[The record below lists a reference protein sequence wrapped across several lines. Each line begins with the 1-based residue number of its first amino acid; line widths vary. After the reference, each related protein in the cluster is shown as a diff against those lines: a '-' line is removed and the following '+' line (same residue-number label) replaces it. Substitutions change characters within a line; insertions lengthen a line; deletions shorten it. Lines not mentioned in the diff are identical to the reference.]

1 LSLKW
6 YKTANYICQL
16 KFAIKAKIIYLKD
29 FFYLLNS
36 RERNMTEKEKTNNN
50 SDIKL
55 SLSETVEIIGRLKEA
70 LDVKSDGQLAKY
82 LGITRQNIGAAR
94 KRDDVPPGWIYK
106 VAELSGCSM
115 DWLRFGRGPKVRMEY
130 TAEGSTPK
138 GELSSQASPY
148 KLQVSWQPRPA
159 DELQSDEDIPGF
171 GAAVEM
177 LARIY
182 SSEDQLMIG
191 TINANIRA
199 FCEAIDRKQ
208 HDQSS
213 TEELINLKKRLA
225 TIKKQ
230 LKGDRPA

>member
-1 LSLKW
+1 
-6 YKTANYICQL
+6 
-16 KFAIKAKIIYLKD
+16 
-29 FFYLLNS
+29 
-36 RERNMTEKEKTNNN
+36 
-50 SDIKL
+50 
-55 SLSETVEIIGRLKEA
+55 
-70 LDVKSDGQLAKY
+70 
-82 LGITRQNIGAAR
+82 
-94 KRDDVPPGWIYK
+94 

-115 DWLRFGRGPKVRMEY
+115 DWLRFGHGPKVRAEY
-130 TAEGSTPK
+130 TSAGSKPK

-159 DELQSDEDIPGF
+159 DELQGDEDIPGF

-182 SSEDQLMIG
+182 SSEDQLMIR

-213 TEELINLKKRLA
+213 TKELINLKKRLVM
-225 TIKKQ
+225 IEDQ
-230 LKGDRPA
+230 LKRDKPA

>member
-1 LSLKW
+1 
-6 YKTANYICQL
+6 
-16 KFAIKAKIIYLKD
+16 
-29 FFYLLNS
+29 
-36 RERNMTEKEKTNNN
+36 MTEKEKTNNN
-50 SDIKL
+50 NKMKL
-55 SLSETVEIIGRLKEA
+55 SLSETEEIIGRLKEV

-115 DWLRFGRGPKVRMEY
+115 DWLRFGHGPKVRVEY
-130 TAEGSTPK
+130 TAARSKPQD
-138 GELSSQASPY
+138 ELSSQASPY
-148 KLQVSWQPRPA
+148 KLQVSWQPRRA
-159 DELQSDEDIPGF
+159 DELQSDEDVPGF

-182 SSEDQLMIG
+182 SSEDQLMIN

-208 HDQSS
+208 HDQS
-213 TEELINLKKRLA
+213 TTKELINLKKRLA
-225 TIKKQ
+225 TIEKQ
-230 LKGDRPA
+230 LKPDKSA

>member
-1 LSLKW
+1 
-6 YKTANYICQL
+6 
-16 KFAIKAKIIYLKD
+16 
-29 FFYLLNS
+29 
-36 RERNMTEKEKTNNN
+36 MVEKEKQNNN
-50 SDIKL
+50 NDMKL
-55 SLSETVEIIGRLKEA
+55 SLSETEEIIGRLKEV
-70 LDVKSDGQLAKY
+70 LNVKSDGQLAKY

-115 DWLRFGRGPKVRMEY
+115 DWLRFGHGPKVRVEY
-130 TAEGSTPK
+130 TSAGSKPM

-148 KLQVSWQPRPA
+148 KLQVSWQPRLA

-177 LARIY
+177 LAKIY
-182 SSEDQLMIG
+182 SSEDQLMIS

-213 TEELINLKKRLA
+213 TKELINLKKRLA
-225 TIKKQ
+225 TIEDQ
-230 LKGDRPA
+230 LKRDKPA

>member
-1 LSLKW
+1 M
-6 YKTANYICQL
+6 A
-16 KFAIKAKIIYLKD
+16 
-29 FFYLLNS
+29 
-36 RERNMTEKEKTNNN
+36 EKEKINNN
-50 SDIKL
+50 NNMKL
-55 SLSETVEIIGRLKEA
+55 SLSETEEIIGRLKEV
-70 LDVKSDGQLAKY
+70 LNVRSDGQLAKY

-115 DWLRFGRGPKVRMEY
+115 DWLRFGNGPKVRFEY
-130 TAEGSTPK
+130 TSAGSKPK
-138 GELSSQASPY
+138 GKLSSQASPY
-148 KLQVSWQPRPA
+148 KLQVSWQSGPA

-182 SSEDQLMIG
+182 SSEDQLMIS

-208 HDQSS
+208 HAEHS
-213 TEELINLKKRLA
+213 TSELINLKRRLA
-225 TIKKQ
+225 SIEKQ
-230 LKGDRPA
+230 LKREKPD